1 MITEEEQSFDE
12 KELLDQNGEFM
23 IFAKESEEYEL
34 ETEKEN
40 ESVPTENSSTQVDT
54 SKTQTQ
60 DISTVKEVE
69 QPTLE
74 ANFDKLNYTNK
85 IQILLKALVI
95 EREKNRE
102 NKIRLDIMKQ
112 QYIKRVQLVKEKM
125 DENDELIE
133 KVA

>member
-23 IFAKESEEYEL
+23 IFAKENEDLEL
-34 ETEKEN
+34 EMEKEDQ
-40 ESVPTENSSTQVDT
+40 SIPTENSSTQVDT
-54 SKTQTQ
+54 SKTPTQ
-60 DISTVKEVE
+60 DISTFKEVE

-112 QYIKRVQLVKEKM
+112 QYIKRV
-125 DENDELIE
+125 
-133 KVA
+133 